1 MRSWKLFPKESSV
14 AKYVDCYWF
23 LEKNQEDVSF
33 ERPKLN
39 PDPAAHLILAETQQ
53 RYRYSQ
59 GANSFEG
66 HGNHWMFPHCKTIEI
81 DHSKP
86 FLIVGIKFHVG
97 ALYSLKF
104 SASQEVLDQVIDIDI
119 RKLFQSDLFV
129 ATDVLSD
136 AINTPQICRDKLDNF
151 IKPQLLECY
160 EDKHS
165 ELVRRSL
172 KLLSSTSICNIG
184 AALHCS
190 QRTIE
195 RSFLKVTGF
204 TLKQCHSMNRLES
217 ILEYLYQLDS
227 KRIDWADIAAHFQF
241 SDQPHLIRYLK
252 STIGVTPGEYA
263 RQRDLAI
270 DIYGNFEG
278 A

>member
-23 LEKNQEDVSF
+23 LEKKQEDVSF

-59 GANSFEG
+59 GTNSFEG
-66 HGNHWMFPHCKTIEI
+66 HGNHLMFPHCKTIEI

-86 FLIVGIKFHVG
+86 FLVLGIKFHIG

-104 SASQEVLDQVIDIDI
+104 FAHQEVLDQVIDIDI
-119 RKLFQSDLFV
+119 RRLFQSDLFV

-136 AINTPQICRDKLDNF
+136 AINTPQICCDKLDNF
-151 IKPQLLECY
+151 IKPQLLECH

-172 KLLSSTSICNIG
+172 KLLSNTSICNIG

-217 ILEYLYQLDS
+217 ILEYLYLLDS
-227 KRIDWADIAAHFQF
+227 KRIDWADIAANFQF

-270 DIYGNFEG
+270 DIYGNFE
-278 A
+278 

>member
-1 MRSWKLFPKESSV
+1 MNSWKLVPKESTV
-14 AKYVDCYWF
+14 ATYVDCYWF
-23 LEKNQEDVSF
+23 LEKEQEDVSF

-39 PDPAAHLILAETQQ
+39 PDPAAHLIFAKAQQ
-53 RYRYSQ
+53 YYSYSQ
-59 GANSFEG
+59 GTNSFEG
-66 HGNHWMFPHCKTIEI
+66 HGSHLMFPHCKTTEI

-86 FLIVGIKFHVG
+86 FLVLGVKFHVG

-104 SASQEVLDQVIDIDI
+104 PAPEKVLDHVINIDIN
-119 RKLFQSDLFV
+119 KQFQFDSLV
-129 ATDVLSD
+129 CKNVLSD
-136 AINTPQICRDKLDNF
+136 AKKSPQICCDKLDSI
-151 IKPQLLECY
+151 IKPQLTGSY

-172 KLLSSTSICNIG
+172 KLLSNTSICNLG
-184 AALHCS
+184 SALHCS

-217 ILEYLYQLDS
+217 ILEHLYQLDG
-227 KRIDWADIAAHFQF
+227 KNIDWADIAAHFQF

-263 RQRDLAI
+263 RQRNLTI
-270 DIYGNFEG
+270 DVYGKFE
-278 A
+278 

>member
-1 MRSWKLFPKESSV
+1 MKSWKLFPKDSYV
-14 AKYVDCYWF
+14 AKYIDCYWF
-23 LEKNQEDVSF
+23 LEKKLGDISF

-53 RYRYSQ
+53 YYRYSQ
-59 GANSFEG
+59 SANSFEG
-66 HGNHWMFPHCKTIEI
+66 YGNHWIFPHCKTFEI
-81 DHSKP
+81 DHTKP
-86 FLIVGIKFHVG
+86 FLIVGIKFHIG

-104 SASQEVLDQVIDIDI
+104 CSPQKVLDQIIGIDI
-119 RKLFQSDLFV
+119 RNLFQSDLFEV
-129 ATDVLSD
+129 TDVLSD
-136 AINTPQICRDKLDNF
+136 AINNPQVCCDKLDSY
-151 IKPQLLECY
+151 IKPRLLKSY

-165 ELVRRSL
+165 KLVHQSL
-172 KLLSSTSICNIG
+172 KLLSDTSISTIG
-184 AALHCS
+184 SALHCS

-217 ILEYLYQLDS
+217 ILEYLYRWDS
-227 KRIDWADIAAHFQF
+227 QSINWADIAANFEF

-252 STIGVTPGEYA
+252 STIGLTPGEYA

-270 DIYGNFEG
+270 DVYGNFE
-278 A
+278 

>member
-1 MRSWKLFPKESSV
+1 MKTWKLFPKDSNV
-14 AKYVDCYWF
+14 ARYVDCYWF
-23 LEKNQEDVSF
+23 LEKKQEDVSF

-39 PDPAAHLILAETQQ
+39 PDPAAHLILAKTQQ
-53 RYRYSQ
+53 CYRYSL
-59 GANSFEG
+59 GTNSFEG
-66 HGNHWMFPHCKTIEI
+66 HGDHWMFPHCKTIEI

-97 ALYSLKF
+97 ALYSLK
-104 SASQEVLDQVIDIDI
+104 SSIPKEVHDQIIDADI
-119 RKLFQSDLFV
+119 RKLFQSDLFMSF
-129 ATDVLSD
+129 DLLSD
-136 AINTPQICRDKLDNF
+136 AISNPKICCNKLDHF
-151 IKPQLLECY
+151 LKPLLLNCH

-172 KLLSSTSICNIG
+172 KLLSNTSISNIG
-184 AALHCS
+184 SALHCS

-217 ILEYLYQLDS
+217 ILEHVYLLDS
-227 KRIDWADIAAHFQF
+227 QRIDWADIAAHFQF

-252 STIGVTPGEYA
+252 NTIGSTPGEYA
-263 RQRDLAI
+263 KQRNLAI
-270 DIYGNFEG
+270 DVYGNFE
-278 A
+278 